1 MEEKQKINVVLC
13 KVEDLIPYVNNARIH
28 SDEQVC
34 QIAASIREFG
44 FNSPII
50 TDGESGVLAGHGR
63 LLAAKKLGLSTVP
76 TIQVGHLSKAQQK
89 AFILADNKIGDNSG
103 FDFELVSLE
112 IQSLQEIDFDIN
124 LTGFSSFE
132 LGVIEAGSSDG
143 GEGYDGGGENG
154 GGEGYEGGGENGG
167 DEQGYTIQ
175 YTIIFDD
182 EQQQKAWHS
191 HIKSLKAKYPDM
203 ESIAQRL
210 IAEIQK

>member
-1 MEEKQKINVVLC
+1 MEEKQKINVVNSQ
-13 KVEDLIPYVNNARIH
+13 VADLIPYVNNARIH
-28 SDEQVC
+28 SEEQVC

-50 TDGESGVLAGHGR
+50 TDGSNGVLAGHGR

-112 IQSLQEIDFDIN
+112 IQSLQELDFDIN

-143 GEGYDGGGENG
+143 ADEYHGGGDG
-154 GGEGYEGGGENGG
+154 GGEGYEGGGEGGG

-175 YTIIFDD
+175 YTIIFDN
-182 EQQQKAWHS
+182 EQQQKAWHN
-191 HIKSLKAKYPDM
+191 HIKTLKAKYPDM

-210 IAEIQK
+210 IEDIKDK